1 MSKNLL
7 SAITFVIAVASA
19 ILIAYSIVNQN
30 FILLIIVLISG
41 ITSVFLLSKYG
52 ENKEDSLLSFEH
64 LKDTR
69 TPIGEI
75 AVEKG
80 MITVNQLVKILKE
93 HSRTGERFGKIAVK
107 RGFLTEKEVE
117 NLIKIQKE
125 RELISREKYLNKN
138 PAIKEKSVSNLSIP
152 PKPPNRVNYKST
164 KTTPLPSFRPTV
176 NPKRES

>member
-19 ILIAYSIVNQN
+19 ILIAYSIVNQY
-30 FILLIIVLISG
+30 FILLIIVLILVVA
-41 ITSVFLLSKYG
+41 SVSLLSKYG
-52 ENKEDSLLSFEH
+52 ENKEDILLSFEH
-64 LKDTR
+64 LKNIR

-93 HSRTGERFGKIAVK
+93 HSRIGEKFGKIAVK
-107 RGFLTEKEVE
+107 RGFLTEKEIE

-125 RELISREKYLNKN
+125 RELKYLNKS
-138 PAIKEKSVSNLSIP
+138 PVTKEKSVSNLSIP
-152 PKPPNRVNYKST
+152 PKPPNRVNYKNT
-164 KTTPLPSFRPTV
+164 KTTPLPSFHPTV
-176 NPKRES
+176 NPKRKP